1 MTNTSTIQG
10 KMLFENKIKK
20 KNIYSWLKKK
30 KNLSSL
36 DNLVTTVLRFSNVK
50 QPIYLPVINYHSQI
64 LTANCLKGKS

>member
-10 KMLFENKIKK
+10 KMLFENKNLKK
-20 KNIYSWLKKK
+20 KHLLLVKK

-50 QPIYLPVINYHSQI
+50 QPIYLPVINYHS
-64 LTANCLKGKS
+64 